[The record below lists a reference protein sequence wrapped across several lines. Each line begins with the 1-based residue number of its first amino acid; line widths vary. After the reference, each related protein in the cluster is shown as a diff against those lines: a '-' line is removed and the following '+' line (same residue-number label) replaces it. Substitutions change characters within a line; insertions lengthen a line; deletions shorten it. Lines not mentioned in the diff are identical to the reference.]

1 MFARASYY
9 QTVLCFMSVLFGYN
23 SYKLGEVLCRKN
35 RITSVYTPNFQTHAI
50 KYSVY
55 FMLFVYVVS
64 PSVQYLSCSLRLPI
78 RCKVIVIVKKM
89 KYAVTTFP
97 VSTKR
102 TLRHS
107 LKGEG
112 EVLWPVS

>member
-1 MFARASYY
+1 
-9 QTVLCFMSVLFGYN
+9 MSVLFGYN

-35 RITSVYTPNFQTHAI
+35 RITSVCTPNFQTHAI

-89 KYAVTTFP
+89 KYAVTTFNI
-97 VSTKR
+97 SSQYKTYF
-102 TLRHS
+102 TAFS
-107 LKGEG
+107 EG
-112 EVLWPVS
+112 GGKLWPVS